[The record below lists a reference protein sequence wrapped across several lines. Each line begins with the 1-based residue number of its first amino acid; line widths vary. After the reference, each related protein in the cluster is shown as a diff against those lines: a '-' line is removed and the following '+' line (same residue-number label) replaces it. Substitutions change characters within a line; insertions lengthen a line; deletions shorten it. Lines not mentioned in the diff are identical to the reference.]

1 MKRYDVIVVGAGPG
15 GSLAAKTACEL
26 GLRTV
31 LFERGRKPGDKSSSG
46 CGLAPR
52 IFRDFDFVKEMDI
65 PRLKI
70 RYQSLHMHDED
81 LDERFMMR
89 WSPSD
94 LGEYPEAQEFF
105 QVDVYRRDFDRFLAG
120 LATEAGAELRT
131 ATLVVDVLKDAR
143 GQITGVVTDKGE
155 KVEGDVTIAADGAV
169 SLISYQAGLREKWKP
184 DEITLVVDCDFQA
197 PRERMDEIIGP
208 EEYCNKVYVSPLY
221 PATYVAMMPEG
232 FHVGLGQWIGRFASG
247 LGERPYEYLRR
258 VISSK
263 PLKRFID
270 RLRAKPR
277 EFHAHLLPWMPRIPT
292 STHGGG
298 IMLVGDAAG
307 FACPLEAEGIHYA
320 MVSGKIAAEVAA
332 ETISSD
338 DISAEGLK
346 LYEERWKNSIIGEE
360 FSAAKEWAE
369 LWAGIF
375 FNPSQWSKITPLAN
389 NLMFWASWS
398 NPHIKNLQREISKY
412 KENIP
417 FLLEF
422 IKSYVYP
429 LLRKSK
435 VPLFRSLLKLGWMW
449 LRAKKRS
456 GIELITEE

>member
-1 MKRYDVIVVGAGPG
+1 MARYDVVVVGAGPG
-15 GSLAAKTACEL
+15 GSLAAKTASEL
-26 GLRTV
+26 GLKTV
-31 LFERGRKPGDKSSSG
+31 LFERGGKPGDKSSSG

-52 IFRDFDFVKEMDI
+52 IFRDFDFMSEMDI
-65 PRLKI
+65 PSLKI
-70 RYQSLHMHDED
+70 KYQSLHMLDEN

-94 LGEYPEAQEFF
+94 LGEYPEARELF

-120 LATEAGAELRT
+120 LASEAGAELRT
-131 ATLVVDVLKDAR
+131 GTLVVDVLKNSR
-143 GQITGVVTDKGE
+143 GKVTGVVTEDGE

-169 SLISYQAGLREKWKP
+169 SLIGYRAGLREKWRP

-197 PRERMDEIIGP
+197 PRKRMDEIIGS
-208 EEYCNKVYVSPLY
+208 EEYCNEVYVSPLY

-247 LGERPYEYLRR
+247 FGERPYEYLRR
-258 VISSK
+258 VISSR

-277 EFHAHLLPWMPRIPT
+277 EFHAHLLPWMPRLPT
-292 STHGGG
+292 NTHGGG

-332 ETISSD
+332 KTISDGDTSRD
-338 DISAEGLK
+338 GLK
-346 LYEERWKNSIIGEE
+346 LYEGRWKNSIIGEE

-375 FNPSQWSKITPLAN
+375 FNPQQWSKITPLAN

-398 NPHIKNLQREISKY
+398 NPHITNLQRQISKY
-412 KENIP
+412 KENAP
-417 FLLEF
+417 FILEF
-422 IKSYVYP
+422 IKSYLYP

-435 VPLFRSLLKLGWMW
+435 FPLYRSLLKLGWMW
-449 LRAKKRS
+449 LRTKKRS
-456 GIELITEE
+456 GIELTTEG